1 MNDKMKSCLILLENL
16 LFSAKKY
23 SRKSLKHKLEEE
35 KLSFSD
41 SAITRI
47 LKTISDDFGICIKI
61 QNEVYQIIENES
73 EPNYLEKYNSLK
85 SLLFREIIQKNLIEN
100 SIISQFISFGNNS
113 INKGIENI
121 EIILNAI
128 LEKKKL
134 KIYYQKFSDEE
145 IKEHILEPIFIRE
158 FQNRWYV
165 VSQTDEKEKFLAFAF
180 DRIQKLEVLQKTFT
194 TKNNNTNFYKNTI
207 GISFSQNIE
216 KIVLKFDNWQAKYI
230 KTLPLHTTQEIIS
243 EDENGLVIS
252 INVNINFELEQ
263 LIKSYGSSVEVI
275 EPKELRKN
283 IKRDLQATLK
293 FYEK

>member
-1 MNDKMKSCLILLENL
+1 MKSCLILLENL
-16 LFSAKKY
+16 LFDAKKY
-23 SRKSLKHKLEEE
+23 SRKSLKQKLKEE

-41 SAITRI
+41 SAITRV
-47 LKTISDDFGICIKI
+47 LKSIFYDFGIYIKI
-61 QNEVYQIIENES
+61 QNEVYQIIESES
-73 EPNYLEKYNSLK
+73 EPNYLEKYTNLK
-85 SLLFREIIQKNLIEN
+85 SLLFREIIQKNIIEN
-100 SIISQFISFGNNS
+100 SIVSQFISFGNNS
-113 INKGIENI
+113 INKGIENV

-128 LEKKKL
+128 LENKKL

-145 IKEHILEPIFIRE
+145 INEHILEPIFIRE

-165 VSQTDEKEKFLAFAF
+165 VSQTDKKEKLFTFAF

-207 GISFSQNIE
+207 GISYTNNIE
-216 KIVLKFDNWQAKYI
+216 RIVLKFGNWQANYI
-230 KTLPLHTTQEIIS
+230 KTLPLHSTQEIIS
-243 EDENGLVIS
+243 EDKNGLIIS

-283 IKRDLQATLK
+283 IKQDLQATLK

>member
-16 LFSAKKY
+16 LFETKKY
-23 SRKSLKHKLEEE
+23 SRNSLKHKLKEE

-47 LKTISDDFGICIKI
+47 LRTISDDFGIFIKI
-61 QNEVYQIIENES
+61 QNEVYQIIEDES
-73 EPNYLEKYNSLK
+73 EPNYLEKYNNLK
-85 SLLFREIIQKNLIEN
+85 SLLFREIIKKNLIEN

-113 INKGIENI
+113 MNKGIENI

-134 KIYYQKFSDEE
+134 KIHYQKFSDYE

-165 VSQTDEKEKFLAFAF
+165 VSQTDEKEKFFAFAF
-180 DRIQKLEVLQKTFT
+180 DRIQKLEVLKKTFT
-194 TKNNNTNFYKNTI
+194 TKNNNINFYKNTI
-207 GISFSQNIE
+207 GISYTKNIE
-216 KIVLKFDNWQAKYI
+216 RIVLKFDNWQANYI
-230 KTLPLHTTQEIIS
+230 KTLPLHSTQEIIR

-263 LIKSYGSSVEVI
+263 LIKSYGSSIEVI
-275 EPKELRKN
+275 EPKELREN
-283 IKRDLQATLK
+283 IKQDLQVTLK
-293 FYEK
+293 FYEN

>member
-1 MNDKMKSCLILLENL
+1 MKSCLILLENL
-16 LFSAKKY
+16 LFNAKKH
-23 SRKSLKHKLEEE
+23 SRKSLMIKLEEE

-41 SAITRI
+41 SAITRL

-61 QNEVYQIIENES
+61 KNEVYQIIEDES
-73 EPNYLEKYNSLK
+73 EPNYLEKYNNIK

-134 KIYYQKFSDEE
+134 KIHYQKFSDDE

-165 VSQTDEKEKFLAFAF
+165 VTQTDKKDKFFSFAF
-180 DRIQKLEVLQKTFT
+180 DRIQKLEVLQSTYTLKVSD
-194 TKNNNTNFYKNTI
+194 TNFYKNTI
-207 GISFSQNIE
+207 GISYSQNIE
-216 KIVLKFDNWQAKYI
+216 KIVLKFDNWQANYI
-230 KTLPLHTTQEIIS
+230 KTLPLHSTQEIIS
-243 EDENGLVIS
+243 EDESGLMIS
-252 INVNINFELEQ
+252 INVNINYELEQ

-283 IKRDLQATLK
+283 IKQDLQSTLK
-293 FYEK
+293 FYQN

>member
-47 LKTISDDFGICIKI
+47 LKTISDDFGIRIKI

-73 EPNYLEKYNSLK
+73 EPNYLEKYNNLK

-134 KIYYQKFSDEE
+134 KIYYQKFSDED

-165 VSQTDEKEKFLAFAF
+165 VSQTVEKEKFLAFAF